1 MFGGIICGRNLY
13 NCNSRVFSQHPT
25 VNEELPNRIISGT
38 LQVKPN
44 ISRFD
49 GSRVHFDDGS
59 VVEDVDL
66 VVGCYNWVFLN
77 FVLLMRICHSGES
90 STLQLFA
97 TGYKFSFPFL
107 AADVIPVSQNK
118 ASLYKNVFPPELDNP
133 TLAVIGLVQPLGSTL
148 PISEMQAR
156 WAVLVFKGNTEICI
170 RSNLG
175 KQCPSPFFCFATGS
189 VNLPP
194 VAAMRNDIDSKKENM
209 AKR

>member
-1 MFGGIICGRNLY
+1 MVCSRNPS

-49 GSRVHFDDGS
+49 GSRVHFNDGS

-66 VVGCYNWVFLN
+66 VVGCCGCDVHFAFFGNVS
-77 FVLLMRICHSGES
+77 HSDES
-90 STLQLFA
+90 STPQVFA

-107 AADVIPVSQNK
+107 VADVIPVSQNK
-118 ASLYKNVFPPELDNP
+118 ASLYKNVFPPDLDHP

-156 WAVLVFKGNTEICI
+156 WAALVFKGNTGCLLKSKNVSELFFTLSQFEQTVSFTILSLFNRLC
-170 RSNLG
+170 
-175 KQCPSPFFCFATGS
+175 QPSLSCCHAQ
-189 VNLPP
+189 
-194 VAAMRNDIDSKKENM
+194 RY
-209 AKR
+209 